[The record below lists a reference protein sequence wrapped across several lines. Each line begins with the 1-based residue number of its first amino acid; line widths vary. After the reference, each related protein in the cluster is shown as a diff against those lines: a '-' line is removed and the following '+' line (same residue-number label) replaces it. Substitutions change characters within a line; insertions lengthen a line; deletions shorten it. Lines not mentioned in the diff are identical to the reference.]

1 MEEATAEELK
11 ESIEALTSYRNRLE
25 EEVISISQ
33 KLRIPEEKINS
44 TLKDNDELKR
54 IDIAIEKL
62 SLERARKLS
71 IIP

>member
-62 SLERARKLS
+62 SLERARKL
-71 IIP
+71 